1 MKPPIFLRVTM
12 LAAVVLLLSGC
23 SFTGINSLPL
33 PLDKGGGADDLRVT
47 VLLDNA
53 ANLVPNSEVRYQ
65 DVVVGSVR
73 KIEFDRWHAKLTV
86 GIERGAEI
94 PGDVDA
100 KVAQKSLLG
109 AEYLHLSAPSAEPT
123 GALLHTGAVIGL
135 ARTGRYPETEEVL
148 SAAALLLDNGGLG
161 QIHTISHELNQA
173 LTGRTGDLRS
183 LVHQVTLLTGQ
194 LDKQRDQITSALKG
208 LDRMSRVVNA
218 QRPALDRALRELPRG
233 IRTLASE
240 RADLVAAL
248 NSLNGFSTV
257 AHRVI
262 SETKGGLVQNLDNL
276 RPVTKQ
282 LAEHAASLAKTINVL
297 TFPFPV
303 KAVNKS
309 FYGDY
314 INFFAKFDLNL
325 TQIAQY
331 WTGGT
336 PMATALSALL
346 GVPPTAAGTSDV
358 MSQLKGIL
366 RSGPTTSKGLPR
378 QPLPQG
384 LGGGNEGGASGRG
397 SKAKGGQS
405 SSGLTMDGLVGGVM
419 GGGS

>member
-1 MKPPIFLRVTM
+1 VRLPTFLRVAT
-12 LAAVVLLLSGC
+12 LAAAALLLSGC

-33 PLDKGGGADDLRVT
+33 PFGKGGGNDDLRVT
-47 VLLDNA
+47 VQLANA

-73 KIEFDRWHAKLTV
+73 NIEFDRWHAKLTL
-86 GIERGAEI
+86 GIERSAHI
-94 PGDVDA
+94 PGDVGA

-109 AEYLHLSAPSAEPT
+109 AEYVQLSAPSAAPT
-123 GALLHTGAVIGL
+123 GGLLHTGAVIGL
-135 ARTGRYPETEEVL
+135 GRTGRYPETEEVL

-161 QIHTISHELNQA
+161 QVHTISHELNQA
-173 LTGRTGDLRS
+173 LTGRTGDVRS
-183 LVHQVTLLTGQ
+183 LVHQVSLFTER
-194 LDKQRDQITSALKG
+194 LDMQRDQITGALKG
-208 LDRMSRVVNA
+208 LDRLSRAVNA
-218 QRPALDRALRELPRG
+218 QRPTLDRALRHLPRG

-240 RADLVAAL
+240 RTDLVAAL
-248 NSLNGFSTV
+248 NSLNDFSTV

-262 SETKGGLVQNLDNL
+262 SETRGGLVQNLDNL

-282 LAEHAASLAKTINVL
+282 LADHAASLAKTINML

-303 KAVNKS
+303 KAVDKS

-314 INFFAKFDLNL
+314 INFFAKLNLNL
-325 TQIAQY
+325 TQTAQY

-336 PMATALSALL
+336 PMGTVLSALL

-358 MSQLKGIL
+358 MSELKGIL

-384 LGGGNEGGASGRG
+384 LSGLGGASRHG
-397 SKAKGGQS
+397 SKAKGGQP

-419 GGGS
+419 GGRS

>member
-1 MKPPIFLRVTM
+1 MKLPTFLRVAT
-12 LAAVVLLLSGC
+12 LAAATLLLSGC
-23 SFTGINSLPL
+23 SFTGLNSLPL
-33 PLDKGGGADDLRVT
+33 PFGKGGGDDDLRVT
-47 VLLDNA
+47 VQLANA

-73 KIEFDRWHAKLTV
+73 KIEFNRWHAKLTL
-86 GIERGAEI
+86 GIERSAHI

-109 AEYLHLSAPSAEPT
+109 AEYVQLSAPSAEPT
-123 GALLHTGAVIGL
+123 GALLHTGAVIGFG
-135 ARTGRYPETEEVL
+135 RTGRYPETEEVL

-161 QIHTISHELNQA
+161 QVHTISHELNQA
-173 LTGRTGDLRS
+173 LSGRTGDVRS
-183 LVHQVTLLTGQ
+183 LVHQVSLFTGR
-194 LDKQRDQITSALKG
+194 LDKQRDQITGALKG
-208 LDRMSRVVNA
+208 LDRLSRAVNA
-218 QRPALDRALRELPRG
+218 QRPTLDRALRQLPRG

-240 RADLVAAL
+240 RTDLVAAL
-248 NSLNGFSTV
+248 NSLNDLSNV
-257 AHRVI
+257 AHQVI
-262 SETKGGLVQNLDNL
+262 SETKGRLVQNLDNL

-282 LAEHAASLAKTINVL
+282 LADHAASLAKTINML

-303 KAVNKS
+303 KAVDKS

-314 INFFAKFDLNL
+314 INFFAKLNLNL
-325 TQIAQY
+325 TQTAKY

-336 PMATALSALL
+336 PMGTVLSALL

-358 MSQLKGIL
+358 MSQLKDIL

-384 LGGGNEGGASGRG
+384 LSGDGESRHG
-397 SKAKGGQS
+397 TKAKGNQS
-405 SSGLTMDGLVGGVM
+405 SSALTMDGLVGGVM

>member
-1 MKPPIFLRVTM
+1 VRLPTFLRVAT
-12 LAAVVLLLSGC
+12 LAAAALLLSGC

-33 PLDKGGGADDLRVT
+33 PFGKGGGNDDLRVT
-47 VLLDNA
+47 VQLANA
-53 ANLVPNSEVRYQ
+53 ANLVPNSEVRYL

-73 KIEFDRWHAKLTV
+73 NIEFDRWHAKLTL
-86 GIERGAEI
+86 GIERSAHI
-94 PGDVDA
+94 PGDVGA

-109 AEYLHLSAPSAEPT
+109 AEYVQLSAPSAAPT

-135 ARTGRYPETEEVL
+135 GRTGRYPETEEVL

-161 QIHTISHELNQA
+161 QVHTISHELNQA
-173 LTGRTGDLRS
+173 LTGRTGDVRS
-183 LVHQVTLLTGQ
+183 LVHQVSLFTER
-194 LDKQRDQITSALKG
+194 LDMQRDQITGALKG
-208 LDRMSRVVNA
+208 LDRLSRAVNA
-218 QRPALDRALRELPRG
+218 QRPTLDRALRHLPRG

-240 RADLVAAL
+240 RTDLVAAL
-248 NSLNGFSTV
+248 NSLNDFSTV

-262 SETKGGLVQNLDNL
+262 SETRGGLVQNLDNL

-282 LAEHAASLAKTINVL
+282 LADHAASLAKTINML

-303 KAVNKS
+303 KAVDKS

-314 INFFAKFDLNL
+314 INFFAKLNLNL
-325 TQIAQY
+325 TQTAQY

-336 PMATALSALL
+336 PMGTVLSALL

-358 MSQLKGIL
+358 MSELKGIL

-384 LGGGNEGGASGRG
+384 LSGLGGASRHG
-397 SKAKGGQS
+397 SKAKGGQP

-419 GGGS
+419 GGRS